1 MRQPIYVDYSDSG
14 VKTTKGWATFFV
26 VIGCISLLLA
36 IIGFIR
42 LLSEH
47 YVTDDDLAAPLTG
60 LLTSISA
67 FIIAAILT
75 AISSIAKTALF
86 KRALLE
92 QEYDFNQPKDNCT
105 NTEHTP
111 QQS

>member
-1 MRQPIYVDYSDSG
+1 MRQPIYVDYSGSG

-42 LLSEH
+42 LLSDYRVEA
-47 YVTDDDLAAPLTG
+47 DALAA

-92 QEYDFNQPKDNCT
+92 QEYEFYSTQYDNT
-105 NTEHTP
+105 LKKIKRLVIN
-111 QQS
+111 

>member
-1 MRQPIYVDYSDSG
+1 MRQPIYVDYSGSG

-42 LLSEH
+42 LLSDYRVEA
-47 YVTDDDLAAPLTG
+47 DAALAA

-67 FIIAAILT
+67 FIMAAILT

-92 QEYDFNQPKDNCT
+92 QEYDFNQSKDNCT
-105 NTEHTP
+105 NTENTP